1 MCAKLIGFEEDIERE
16 FTRIHGQIDKSL
28 QYVGAEM
35 QSDLIGH
42 IQNDVLKAYTPSIYV
57 RRTTSTEG
65 KSGIPIESEKN
76 IDITVENH
84 RLTLSYEPESE
95 RTPWNKPIKG
105 DMFISVIEE
114 GTGYNWNGKVPKRP
128 FWQLFKDEMDEK
140 AEGIFEKGMRPYK
153 IVKN

>member
-42 IQNDVLKAYTPSIYV
+42 IQNDVLNAYTPNIYV

-76 IDITVENH
+76 IDITVE
-84 RLTLSYEPESE
+84 S
-95 RTPWNKPIKG
+95 I
-105 DMFISVIEE
+105 IEE

-153 IVKN
+153 IIKK